1 MYPPVILANNAL
13 LMTTD
18 DKCSIN
24 SVPDEIMAAEKTSL
38 SHFYSLMPVGTKVLS
53 LKLLLAQKMIMTLQL

>member
-18 DKCSIN
+18 DKYSIN
-24 SVPDEIMAAEKTSL
+24 SVQDEIMAAAKNSL

-53 LKLLLAQKMIMTLQL
+53 LKLLLAQKMMMTLQL

>member
-18 DKCSIN
+18 DKYSIN
-24 SVPDEIMAAEKTSL
+24 SVQDEIMAAAK
-38 SHFYSLMPVGTKVLS
+38 
-53 LKLLLAQKMIMTLQL
+53 KLTFSFLFFDAGWNQSIEP